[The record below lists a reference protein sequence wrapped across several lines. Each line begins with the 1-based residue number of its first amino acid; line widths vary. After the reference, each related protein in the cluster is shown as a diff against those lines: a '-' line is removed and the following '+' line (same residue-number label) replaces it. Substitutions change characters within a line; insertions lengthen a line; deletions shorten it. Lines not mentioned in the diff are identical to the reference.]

1 MKVLVAIKRVPA
13 VAGRITL
20 TDDAR
25 SIDTRHLGFTISPH
39 EECAVEEAVRL
50 IEANGGDSVVLTLG
64 PDEAIEQLRD
74 ALALGISRAIH
85 LVTGGEEWD
94 PESTAAALV
103 DAIRADEAAS
113 GPFDLILMGN
123 ETGDSA
129 GYQVG
134 VRVARAL
141 DRPAVASIKGLTVT
155 GGGAAASGAKVRAE
169 QEAGGGR
176 DVYELPLPAV
186 IAVLE
191 GINLPRFPSV
201 PGRLR
206 AKSKPVEV
214 SRPSRPEQHLELQ
227 RLVIPQG
234 SAKQAVVLGTGPDA
248 APAVVE
254 VLQGL
259 GLV

>member
-1 MKVLVAIKRVPA
+1 VKVLVAIKRVPA

-20 TDDAR
+20 TEDATA
-25 SIDTRHLGFTISPH
+25 IDTRHLGFTISPH

-50 IEANGGDSVVLTLG
+50 IEANGGDSVVITLG
-64 PDEAIEQLRD
+64 PEEAIEQVRD
-74 ALALGISRAIH
+74 ALALGMTRGIH
-85 LVTGGEEWD
+85 LVTDGAEWD

-103 DAIRADEAAS
+103 EAIRADEAAS
-113 GPFDLILMGN
+113 GPFDLILLGN

-141 DRPAVASIKGLTVT
+141 GRPAVASIKGLKVS
-155 GGGAAASGAKVRAE
+155 GDAASGGKARCE
-169 QEAGGGR
+169 QESGGGR

-186 IAVLE
+186 VAVLE

-214 SRPSRPEQHLELQ
+214 SRPTRPEQRLELE
-227 RLVIPQG
+227 RLVVPAG
-234 SAKQAVVLGTGPDA
+234 SSKQAVVLGTGPDA

-254 VLQGL
+254 ILQQL